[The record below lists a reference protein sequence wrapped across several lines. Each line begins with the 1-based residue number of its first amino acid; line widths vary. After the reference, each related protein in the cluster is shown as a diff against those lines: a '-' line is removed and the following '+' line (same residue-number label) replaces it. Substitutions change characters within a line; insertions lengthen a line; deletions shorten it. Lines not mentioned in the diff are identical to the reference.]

1 MDLIKC
7 PVCGEMYSSSYPHCP
22 FCEEDG
28 DSGRKVKY
36 KPKRRIANRQKA
48 LSARG
53 GMVVVLVLVLALL
66 SWYLFGDNIIHR
78 GEQPTPEQ
86 EDPHSGTEQA
96 VPAGPS
102 KLTDDPE
109 PSGGGENVTDPVQTT
124 DPVTVTDPEPVT
136 PPVDTNVDVS
146 GAKLNRDDFTLSYAG
161 EKFTIKLSGTTAT
174 PTWSIDNA
182 NVASIGTD
190 GTVTAIANGDT
201 TVHCKVG
208 SRDLTC
214 TVRVRGTGKSASA
227 AGAPTVAEPVT
238 PVAPANPGTTTTTPA
253 TSTAPETPTTSGGSA
268 AAGNSN
274 THVDAS
280 SLGVKTNY
288 GTQLQKDPGS
298 GYPDCTVRI
307 GGDPI
312 TLIVTGTSV
321 PVSGWSSDKTSVVT
335 VDDNGRLTPVSAGT
349 AHVTA
354 TVGDAKITCIIRVR

>member
-36 KPKRRIANRQKA
+36 KPKRRVANRQKA

-190 GTVTAIANGDT
+190 GTVTAIANGNT

-214 TVRVRGTGKSASA
+214 TVRMRGTGQTA
-227 AGAPTVAEPVT
+227 AKADRMRANRAGLLHLFFTKKVSNIAKRRKVFRSILPSIVT
-238 PVAPANPGTTTTTPA
+238 
-253 TSTAPETPTTSGGSA
+253 A
-268 AAGNSN
+268 AALLFSDISQSPFDSRAHPHGSSVFSIFFVQIV
-274 THVDAS
+274 HVPC
-280 SLGVKTNY
+280 G
-288 GTQLQKDPGS
+288 Q
-298 GYPDCTVRI
+298 
-307 GGDPI
+307 
-312 TLIVTGTSV
+312 
-321 PVSGWSSDKTSVVT
+321 
-335 VDDNGRLTPVSAGT
+335 
-349 AHVTA
+349 
-354 TVGDAKITCIIRVR
+354 